1 MCSETG
7 VRGLGSGR
15 FSAYMWLSCPE
26 FSLRKP
32 PRITVRGQTVQVGS
46 ITLRKAPLPSMVCP
60 WSTKRPCGPLAFRR
74 ATEGSRVQRK
84 GWGVKRGRETLVSLP
99 LLSPPGDPDIPLPP
113 GGGNAHAMSWRTSP
127 SREGL
132 PRLQRRAAVSTK
144 GIPSADGKIFQRM
157 PHSCEYHCAASGTAT
172 PPRRYSAASA
182 HFARY
187 DRASSNQTS
196 CSVPPRQ
203 KL

>member
-1 MCSETG
+1 MEHSREECLVFKNTHPTLITREVWDVVQR
-7 VRGLGSGR
+7 VRKNTRPRPWRLTTTALAM
-15 FSAYMWLSCPE
+15 SAADSRMWKKHWKH
-26 FSLRKP
+26 RKP
-32 PRITVRGQTVQVGS
+32 RTQRNPGRHRMACRGIQGITCYPCEGGT
-46 ITLRKAPLPSMVCP
+46 KA
-60 WSTKRPCGPLAFRR
+60 
-74 ATEGSRVQRK
+74 
-84 GWGVKRGRETLVSLP
+84 SLP
-99 LLSPPGDPDIPLPP
+99 LLP
-113 GGGNAHAMSWRTSP
+113 P
-127 SREGL
+127 SRE
-132 PRLQRRAAVSTK
+132 

>member
-1 MCSETG
+1 MRRADFGT
-7 VRGLGSGR
+7 L
-15 FSAYMWLSCPE
+15 LCPE
-26 FSLRKP
+26 FTLREA
-32 PRITVRGQTVQVGS
+32 PRITVRGQTVQGGGVL
-46 ITLRKAPLPSMVCP
+46 LRKALLRSRVVP
-60 WSTKRPCGPLAFRR
+60 WSTKRHCGPLAFRR
-74 ATEGSRVQRK
+74 ATEGSRGLKEGLGASRGGK
-84 GWGVKRGRETLVSLP
+84 GTIRCPCPR
-99 LLSPPGDPDIPLPP
+99 LSPPGDPGNPPPP

-132 PRLQRRAAVSTK
+132 PRLQRHTAVSAE

>member
-1 MCSETG
+1 MEHSREECLVFKNTHPTLITREVWDVVQR
-7 VRGLGSGR
+7 VRKNTRPRPWRSDYNGIGYVGSGQQDVEE
-15 FSAYMWLSCPE
+15 ALEAPE
-26 FSLRKP
+26 SLQTQDTAEAPAGIVNTMTCRGIQG
-32 PRITVRGQTVQVGS
+32 ITCYPCEGGT
-46 ITLRKAPLPSMVCP
+46 KA
-60 WSTKRPCGPLAFRR
+60 
-74 ATEGSRVQRK
+74 
-84 GWGVKRGRETLVSLP
+84 SLP
-99 LLSPPGDPDIPLPP
+99 LLP
-113 GGGNAHAMSWRTSP
+113 P
-127 SREGL
+127 SRE
-132 PRLQRRAAVSTK
+132 

>member
-1 MCSETG
+1 MENGEIGIIVTKDLSRLGRNQLHTGLYIEERFTMFGVCYIAINDNVDTDSSESND
-7 VRGLGSGR
+7 LMP
-15 FSAYMWLSCPE
+15 FKNLFNEW
-26 FSLRKP
+26 FIWKHRKP
-32 PRITVRGQTVQVGS
+32 RTQRNPGRHRKHDDLPGYPRNH
-46 ITLRKAPLPSMVCP
+46 L
-60 WSTKRPCGPLAFRR
+60 
-74 ATEGSRVQRK
+74 
-84 GWGVKRGRETLVSLP
+84 LP
-99 LLSPPGDPDIPLPP
+99 LQGGEQRLPCPFCPHPGRVYRQQ
-113 GGGNAHAMSWRTSP
+113 S
-127 SREGL
+127 
-132 PRLQRRAAVSTK
+132 VK
-144 GIPSADGKIFQRM
+144 FFQRM

>member
-1 MCSETG
+1 MEHSREECLVFKNIHPTLITREVWDVVQR
-7 VRGLGSGR
+7 VRKNTRPRPWRLTTTALAM
-15 FSAYMWLSCPE
+15 SAADSRMWKKHWKH
-26 FSLRKP
+26 RKP
-32 PRITVRGQTVQVGS
+32 RTQRNPGRHRKHDACRGIQGITCYPCEGEQRLPCPFCPRPGKVYRQQTV
-46 ITLRKAPLPSMVCP
+46 KF
-60 WSTKRPCGPLAFRR
+60 FR
-74 ATEGSRVQRK
+74 
-84 GWGVKRGRETLVSLP
+84 
-99 LLSPPGDPDIPLPP
+99 
-113 GGGNAHAMSWRTSP
+113 
-127 SREGL
+127 
-132 PRLQRRAAVSTK
+132 
-144 GIPSADGKIFQRM
+144 RM